1 MSKSKANLLG
11 EAETHPSYGTVMFT
25 RVQGGETSLFGS
37 SLRSHQNTIRL
48 SIQRAKRYHDLG
60 KDWIM
65 GSTDQIVEV
74 VLSPVQFAEL
84 LTTMNVG
91 SGVPCTINRLH
102 GESVPR
108 NEEHHVEIDRAQ
120 SDFADSLKETM
131 DRLEAHELVIGE
143 ILAKKTVNKGDRQ
156 MIAGM
161 ISTFRLAITSNWPF
175 YLDQFNTATEKV
187 VTAAKSEVD
196 AFVTGV
202 VQRTGLTAL
211 ESMKGQA
218 LISGKTENK
227 EGDSDG

>member
-1 MSKSKANLLG
+1 
-11 EAETHPSYGTVMFT
+11 
-25 RVQGGETSLFGS
+25 
-37 SLRSHQNTIRL
+37 
-48 SIQRAKRYHDLG
+48 
-60 KDWIM
+60 
-65 GSTDQIVEV
+65 
-74 VLSPVQFAEL
+74 
-84 LTTMNVG
+84 
-91 SGVPCTINRLH
+91 
-102 GESVPR
+102 
-108 NEEHHVEIDRAQ
+108 
-120 SDFADSLKETM
+120 SLKETM
-131 DRLEAHELVIGE
+131 DLIEAHELVIGE